1 MTLFWLLP
9 LAALLHIAEEFVLPG
24 GFRRWYQNYRPSIAS
39 SLTTR
44 FLVTMNIILVVMCIL
59 PVLMGTTPQGVA
71 LWLTIVAILFSNS
84 LFHVTASIKS
94 RRYSPGILTLL
105 IVYIPMA
112 FWGYWFFLS
121 TSQASIETEIF
132 AFVLGSLYQWW
143 SLYNHR
149 RRARIYEGKAS

>member
-1 MTLFWLLP
+1 MTLFWFLP
-9 LAALLHIAEEFVLPG
+9 LAAVLHIAEEFVLPG
-24 GFRRWYQNYRPSIAS
+24 GFRIWYQKYRPAIAS

-44 FLVTMNIILVVMCIL
+44 FLVITNITLVVMCIL
-59 PVLMGTTPQGVA
+59 PVLMGTTTQSVA

-94 RRYSPGILTLL
+94 RRYSPGIITSV
-105 IVYIPMA
+105 IFYIPLT

-121 TSQASIETEIF
+121 TSQASTETAIF
-132 AFVLGSLYQWW
+132 AFALGSLYQWW

-149 RRARIYEGKAS
+149 RRARIHEGKAS